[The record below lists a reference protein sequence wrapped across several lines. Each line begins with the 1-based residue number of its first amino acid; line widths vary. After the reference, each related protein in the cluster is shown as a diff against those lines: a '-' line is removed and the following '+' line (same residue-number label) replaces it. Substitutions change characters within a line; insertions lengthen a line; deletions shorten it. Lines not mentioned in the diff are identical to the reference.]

1 MGRDVDGVAERGQV
15 VGAVRAG
22 DQTQPGGAGVHADR
36 DRRPRPCLAVTVHGR
51 DQGVG
56 GVDGAPGVIDG
67 VVPEE
72 QGDHAVADELV
83 HGAVEA
89 LHDAGRPGIESPH
102 RVAERGRREALR
114 EGRRA
119 AHVGEENR
127 HLALASRCDRTQA
140 ASAERSGRATPA
152 PADQAREP
160 GQHGARW
167 GQAQLAARGG
177 WKLRQ

>member
-36 DRRPRPCLAVTVHGR
+36 HRWPRSRLALTVQRR

-56 GVDGAPGVIDG
+56 GVDGAPRVVDG

-72 QGDHAVADELV
+72 QGDHPVADELV

-89 LHDAGRPGIESPH
+89 FHDAGRPGIESP
-102 RVAERGRREALR
+102 
-114 EGRRA
+114 
-119 AHVGEENR
+119 
-127 HLALASRCDRTQA
+127 
-140 ASAERSGRATPA
+140 RSLTG
-152 PADQAREP
+152 
-160 GQHGARW
+160 
-167 GQAQLAARGG
+167 
-177 WKLRQ
+177 